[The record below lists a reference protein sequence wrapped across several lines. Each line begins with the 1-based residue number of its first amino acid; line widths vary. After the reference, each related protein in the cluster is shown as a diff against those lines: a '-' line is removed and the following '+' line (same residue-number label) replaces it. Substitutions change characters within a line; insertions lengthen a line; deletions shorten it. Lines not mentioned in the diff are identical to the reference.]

1 MPQNQDYS
9 IGAYRPFEEIPSVE
23 LNTQSGDRTDM
34 DSIGKSLASPMNTGI
49 SKAQGII
56 KINKKSTMPKSMQK
70 RLEES
75 LNKSMRTVTSE
86 TEPAY
91 LSANVVQSTN
101 QKSSQ
106 QRSSN
111 NYNTIQVTGNATS
124 DKVQSIMM
132 PQNSQETFKSVS
144 QPESESEAA
153 LSNEQVTKLPDIES
167 KGFVRESPL

>member
-1 MPQNQDYS
+1 MQQNQDYS

-49 SKAQGII
+49 GKAQGII

-75 LNKSMRTVTSE
+75 LNKSMHTVTSE

-91 LSANVVQSTN
+91 LSANVV
-101 QKSSQ
+101 
-106 QRSSN
+106 
-111 NYNTIQVTGNATS
+111 
-124 DKVQSIMM
+124 
-132 PQNSQETFKSVS
+132 
-144 QPESESEAA
+144 
-153 LSNEQVTKLPDIES
+153 
-167 KGFVRESPL
+167 